1 MAVLLGTAVAVPAQ
15 EAERRERAPAD
26 YSGHLQLHQVPV
38 GPDQR
43 VPRPQ
48 DEPNAPVMPGGRG
61 NAPVKAEPIPTTL
74 TVRPP
79 LDYRTR
85 EEKEKDAKRSGWGWL
100 ADDVFSARER
110 QAELDEEGE
119 VRRGEGREADADA
132 ERERA
137 NGPDEYGL
145 PESAGAGGATN
156 SDEAVRQSRG
166 ADAGGWEEQKRARME
181 PAVEWN
187 NSDERWRATSSE
199 WSAREAPDMGISVTG
214 DVSSWEVTRSPGTPR
229 DEAPIDA
236 AMAAAEANV
245 RAEAMRDATRPR
257 EVYAMPE
264 AGSPGSFRSPVMS
277 ERSSLFNPLPASSDS
292 SVGTP
297 AGWGVADLGAPIA
310 PVSLQPVQA
319 SLSLPAPSTAPLSST
334 PSAASTAPSLGGMG
348 TEGDRV
354 LPKTLP
360 W

>member
-1 MAVLLGTAVAVPAQ
+1 MAVPAQ

-26 YSGHLQLHQVPV
+26 YSGRLQLYQVPV
-38 GPDQR
+38 SQDQR
-43 VPRPQ
+43 APRPQ

-61 NAPVKAEPIPTTL
+61 NAPVKAEPIPSTL

-110 QAELDEEGE
+110 QAELDEEGK
-119 VRRGEGREADADA
+119 VPRDKGREEDAA
-132 ERERA
+132 RERA
-137 NGPDEYGL
+137 DEPDDYDL

-156 SDEAVRQSRG
+156 SAEAVRQARG
-166 ADAGGWEEQKRARME
+166 ADAGGWEQQKRAGME
-181 PAVEWN
+181 PALEWKS
-187 NSDERWRATSSE
+187 SDERWSASSSE
-199 WSAREAPDMGISVTG
+199 WSAREVPDMGISVTG
-214 DVSSWEVTRSPGTPR
+214 DVSSWDVTRSPGTPR
-229 DEAPIDA
+229 DQAPVDA

-245 RAEAMRDATRPR
+245 RAEAMREATRPR

-264 AGSPGSFRSPVMS
+264 PGRPGSFSSPVLS

-297 AGWGVADLGAPIA
+297 SGWGVSELGAPIA

-319 SLSLPAPSTAPLSST
+319 SLSLPAPSTLPLPST
-334 PSAASTAPSLGGMG
+334 PSAASTAPALGGMG
-348 TEGDRV
+348 TEGERV